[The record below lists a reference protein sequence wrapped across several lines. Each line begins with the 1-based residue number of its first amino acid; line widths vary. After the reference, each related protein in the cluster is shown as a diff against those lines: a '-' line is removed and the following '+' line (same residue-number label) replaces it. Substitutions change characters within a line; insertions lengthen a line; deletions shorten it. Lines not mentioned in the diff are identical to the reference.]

1 MNILLAI
8 VLYIELK
15 QIYNRLN
22 YKQHTYHNFEFK
34 TSIICDKFFN
44 HNKDFGKISEHSDCL
59 EIRHNYHIKRC
70 HSKF

>member
-1 MNILLAI
+1 MYILLAI
-8 VLYIELK
+8 VFYIELK

-22 YKQHTYHNFEFK
+22 FKQHTHHNFELK
-34 TSIICDKFFN
+34 MSIKLFN

-59 EIRHNYHIKRC
+59 EIRYNYHIKLC